1 MEKLMEHKTTLVDSA
16 RKFLE
21 RRAELYNLV
30 INLPEYSASGATLY
44 PHDIISNNFPIIV
57 ELLQASGSS
66 DFLREKDIETVLDV
80 GGANGDLSFIF
91 SAAGFETTLV
101 DLSISYERS
110 PLVAS
115 LINLQLGA
123 NVRVV
128 DLSVDGYFNYSDL
141 MKYTVNSGQ
150 FSHDSHSEVF
160 DLVICFGLLYH
171 LKNPFAFL
179 ESVSK
184 ICRYCILGT
193 WLMSYL
199 PDNITRVRDA
209 PLTYFL
215 RPGELNNDA
224 SNYWVFTDSSFRRLA
239 ERAGFSIVCSVS
251 AFGREDKISNPVDIN
266 YLERGFLLLRSGYR
280 GEN

>member
-1 MEKLMEHKTTLVDSA
+1 MERKTTLVDSA

-30 INLPEYSASGATLY
+30 INLPEYSTSGATLY

-80 GGANGDLSFIF
+80 GGANGDLSFVF

-123 NVRVV
+123 NVQR
-128 DLSVDGYFNYSDL
+128 
-141 MKYTVNSGQ
+141 
-150 FSHDSHSEVF
+150 
-160 DLVICFGLLYH
+160 
-171 LKNPFAFL
+171 
-179 ESVSK
+179 
-184 ICRYCILGT
+184 
-193 WLMSYL
+193 
-199 PDNITRVRDA
+199 
-209 PLTYFL
+209 L
-215 RPGELNNDA
+215 RHGCGPE
-224 SNYWVFTDSSFRRLA
+224 
-239 ERAGFSIVCSVS
+239 
-251 AFGREDKISNPVDIN
+251 
-266 YLERGFLLLRSGYR
+266 
-280 GEN
+280 

>member
-30 INLPEYSASGATLY
+30 INLPEYTASGARLY

-80 GGANGDLSFIF
+80 GGANGDLSFVF

-141 MKYTVNSGQ
+141 VKYTVNSGQ

-179 ESVSK
+179 ESVGNL
-184 ICRYCILGT
+184 CRYCIMGT

-199 PDNITRVRDA
+199 PDNITRVRDI

-224 SNYWVFTDSSFRRLA
+224 SNYWVFTDSSFRQLA

-251 AFGREDKISNPVDIN
+251 AFSREDKISNPVYID
-266 YLERGFLLLRSGYR
+266 YLERGFLLLSSGYR

>member
-1 MEKLMEHKTTLVDSA
+1 MEKLMERKTTLLDSA

-21 RRAELYNLV
+21 RRTELYNLV
-30 INLPEYSASGATLY
+30 INLPEYITSGATLY
-44 PHDIISNNFPIIV
+44 PHDIISNNFPIIID
-57 ELLQASGSS
+57 LLQASGSS

-80 GGANGDLSFIF
+80 GGANGDLSFVF
-91 SAAGFETTLV
+91 AGAGFETTLI

-115 LINLQLGA
+115 LVNLQLGA

-128 DLSVDGYFNYSDL
+128 DHSVDGYFDYNDL
-141 MKYTVNSGQ
+141 MEHTVNSGQ

-160 DLVICFGLLYH
+160 GLVICFGLLYH
-171 LKNPFAFL
+171 LKNPLAFL

-215 RPGELNNDA
+215 GPGELNNDA
-224 SNYWVFTDSSFRRLA
+224 SNYWVFTDASFRRLA

-266 YLERGFLLLRSGYR
+266 YLERGFLLLRSGYTS
-280 GEN
+280 EN

>member
-1 MEKLMEHKTTLVDSA
+1 MERKTTLVDSA

-30 INLPEYSASGATLY
+30 INLPKYSASGATLY

-57 ELLQASGSS
+57 ELLQASGLS

-80 GGANGDLSFIF
+80 GGANGDLSFVF

-141 MKYTVNSGQ
+141 MKYTVNSGL
-150 FSHDSHSEVF
+150 F
-160 DLVICFGLLYH
+160 
-171 LKNPFAFL
+171 
-179 ESVSK
+179 
-184 ICRYCILGT
+184 
-193 WLMSYL
+193 
-199 PDNITRVRDA
+199 
-209 PLTYFL
+209 
-215 RPGELNNDA
+215 
-224 SNYWVFTDSSFRRLA
+224 
-239 ERAGFSIVCSVS
+239 
-251 AFGREDKISNPVDIN
+251 
-266 YLERGFLLLRSGYR
+266 
-280 GEN
+280 

>member
-1 MEKLMEHKTTLVDSA
+1 MEHKTTLVDSA

-30 INLPEYSASGATLY
+30 INLPEYTASGARLY

-80 GGANGDLSFIF
+80 GGANGDLSFVF

-141 MKYTVNSGQ
+141 VKYTVNSGQ
-150 FSHDSHSEVF
+150 FSHGSHSEVF

-171 LKNPFAFL
+171 LKNPLAFL

-215 RPGELNNDA
+215 GPGELNNDA
-224 SNYWVFTDSSFRRLA
+224 SNYWVFTDASFRRLA

-251 AFGREDKISNPVDIN
+251 AFGREDKISNPVDIG

>member
-1 MEKLMEHKTTLVDSA
+1 MERKTTLVDSA
-16 RKFLE
+16 LKFLE

-57 ELLQASGSS
+57 ELLRASGSP
-66 DFLREKDIETVLDV
+66 DFLSEKDIETVLDV
-80 GGANGDLSFIF
+80 GGANGDLSFVF
-91 SAAGFETTLV
+91 AGAGFETTLI
-101 DLSISYERS
+101 DLSISYEMS

-141 MKYTVNSGQ
+141 MKYTVNFGQ

-160 DLVICFGLLYH
+160 DLAICVGLLYH

-215 RPGELNNDA
+215 GPGELNNDA
-224 SNYWVFTDSSFRRLA
+224 SNYWVFTDASFRRLA

-280 GEN
+280 VEN